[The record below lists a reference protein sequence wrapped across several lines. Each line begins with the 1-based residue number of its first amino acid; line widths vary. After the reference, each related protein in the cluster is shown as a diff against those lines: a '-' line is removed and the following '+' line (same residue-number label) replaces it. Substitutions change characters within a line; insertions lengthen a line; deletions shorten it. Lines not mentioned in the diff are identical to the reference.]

1 MVKGGGYGP
10 RGGVWYTLPPPVLT
24 SSGSHQSR
32 QYASSWNSFL
42 LPSTTKLQQ
51 GNVFTP
57 VCHSVRS
64 WGCLSPQGR
73 HPLADT
79 PLGRPPP
86 LRSAYWDTANKR
98 AVRILLDCILV
109 LICCVSAKSI
119 LLRSVIVKRGQ
130 GKYLI
135 SASFAQVHFGEG
147 TGWSISPSPLK
158 QT

>member
-1 MVKGGGYGP
+1 MFLHLSVILSAV
-10 RGGVWYTLPPPVLT
+10 GGVCHPKADTLWQTLPWE
-24 SSGSHQSR
+24 
-32 QYASSWNSFL
+32 Y
-42 LPSTTKLQQ
+42 
-51 GNVFTP
+51 
-57 VCHSVRS
+57 
-64 WGCLSPQGR
+64 
-73 HPLADT
+73 
-79 PLGRPPP
+79 PP